1 MDNLLYLE
9 NYKNYL
15 DDFYTDPV
23 KEYAKKFLTLLD
35 SEVTL
40 FYVSNIR

>member
-9 NYKNYL
+9 NFKNYI

-23 KEYAKKFLTLLD
+23 KEYAEEI
-35 SEVTL
+35 S
-40 FYVSNIR
+40 